1 MNANPW
7 SLPKS
12 NALRRLLLAFGERIA
27 TACEVVPDA
36 NSDPN
41 ILTLRHS
48 ELDALRAHVYLH
60 GQRPGTYG
68 LFYEYPYPVPGLP
81 EAEENLPLPAALTSL
96 ALHFDA

>member
-12 NALRRLLLAFGERIA
+12 RALRRLLLAFDERIA
-27 TACEVVPDA
+27 TSCELVPDLG
-36 NSDPN
+36 SDPD
-41 ILTLRHS
+41 IVTLRHH
-48 ELDALRAHVYLH
+48 ELDSLRAHVFLH

-68 LFYEYPYPVPGLP
+68 LFYEYPCPVPGLL
-81 EAEENLPLPAALTSL
+81 EAEENLPLPAALSSL